1 MRVVRSKSLRS
12 IFVAESKPYLQTTL
26 WTRSWVYNEW
36 NEKQIA
42 KTHSRSLFYTTAEL
56 FKSDDFNLAQLFK
69 IPYQQLMELFYAL
82 SKDVHISYSDFN
94 IMPWYE
100 ILMVV
105 DAHNDFIER
114 QNSNGDDQNDMIAQ
128 QQAQMQAMYQQQQNS
143 MPKFDAPS
151 MQNIGNLGN
160 FNFNH

>member
-1 MRVVRSKSLRS
+1 
-12 IFVAESKPYLQTTL
+12 
-26 WTRSWVYNEW
+26 
-36 NEKQIA
+36 
-42 KTHSRSLFYTTAEL
+42 
-56 FKSDDFNLAQLFK
+56 
-69 IPYQQLMELFYAL
+69 
-82 SKDVHISYSDFN
+82 
-94 IMPWYE
+94 MPWYE

-143 MPKFDAPS
+143 MPKFNAPS
-151 MQNIGNLGN
+151 MQNMGNFGNMGN